1 MKALGVL
8 RVFGPLA
15 MAAVVVSAGA
25 SAATARAATPAHVR
39 ATRGAF
45 RLFART
51 LPPGITASI
60 LPQTIASAATSQT
73 ALQLFTNPVAVK
85 THGVT
90 YQMSIGAFGQENAFG
105 QPPQMEVGLSRVVR
119 SKGRPTAEQDHV
131 YGYSASG
138 MTLSANSDLTRL
150 HLDTGSL
157 FSPTAV
163 NTRFTEFS
171 KATYP
176 CRLIGGGR
184 GAAIEANGTL
194 SSHPFRIATGT
205 SPFFGTITTA
215 PKTASAFSDP
225 GCSFILGGGGGGGQ
239 IIFGGPQPLQT
250 CQGRETIQAGS
261 LFGSSAWDMAVG
273 FEGGTSLVLAT
284 HGSSSQTESV
294 NHIAVSL
301 QPGSSL
307 QRAAVSSRGAMARV
321 NTTGNPMFGGQAVFF
336 SHHAPRVS
344 TVQAC
349 VWERHVHHY
358 RGYRYGG
365 GMSPVASQ
373 PLTALFDTGSFPFH
387 GRAATLTVRK
397 YLN

>member
-8 RVFGPLA
+8 RVLGPLA
-15 MAAVVVSAGA
+15 MTAAVVTAGA
-25 SAATARAATPAHVR
+25 SAASAATPAHVR

-51 LPPGITASI
+51 LPPGITTSI
-60 LPQTIASAATSQT
+60 LPPAIASAATSQT

-90 YQMSIGAFGQENAFG
+90 YQMSLGAFGQENAFG

-150 HLDTGSL
+150 HLDTGNL

-163 NTRFTEFS
+163 DTRFTQFS

-184 GAAIEANGTL
+184 GAAIQANGTL
-194 SSHPFRIATGT
+194 SSNPFRIATGT

-215 PKTASAFSDP
+215 PKTAAAFSDP
-225 GCSFILGGGGGGGQ
+225 GCSFIGGGGGQ

-250 CQGRETIQAGS
+250 CQGRETIQSGS
-261 LFGSSAWDMAVG
+261 LFGSSAWAMAVG
-273 FEGGTSLVLAT
+273 FEGGKSLVLAT
-284 HGSSSQTESV
+284 HGSSSQTEAV

-301 QPGSSL
+301 QPGSGL
-307 QRAAVSSRGAMARV
+307 QRAAVSTRGAMARV
-321 NTTGNPMFGGQAVFF
+321 NTTGNPMFSGDAVFF

-344 TVQAC
+344 SVQAC

>member
-1 MKALGVL
+1 
-8 RVFGPLA
+8 
-15 MAAVVVSAGA
+15 
-25 SAATARAATPAHVR
+25 
-39 ATRGAF
+39 
-45 RLFART
+45 
-51 LPPGITASI
+51 
-60 LPQTIASAATSQT
+60 
-73 ALQLFTNPVAVK
+73 
-85 THGVT
+85 
-90 YQMSIGAFGQENAFG
+90 MSIGAFGQENAFG

-138 MTLSANSDLTRL
+138 MTLTANSGLTRL
-150 HLDTGSL
+150 HLATGNL

-163 NTRFTEFS
+163 DTRFTQFS
-171 KATYP
+171 QASYP
-176 CRLIGGGR
+176 CRLIGGGH
-184 GAAIEANGTL
+184 GTAIQANGAL
-194 SSHPFRIATGT
+194 SSHTFRIATGT
-205 SPFFGTITTA
+205 TPFFGTITQAPQTA
-215 PKTASAFSDP
+215 VAFSDP
-225 GCSFILGGGGGGGQ
+225 GCSFIGGGGGQ

-273 FEGGTSLVLAT
+273 FEGGKALVLAT

-294 NHIAVSL
+294 DHIAVSL
-301 QPGSSL
+301 QRGSAL
-307 QRAAVSSRGAMARV
+307 QRAAVSTGGAMARI

-336 SHHAPRVS
+336 SHHPPRVS

-373 PLTALFDTGSFPFH
+373 PLTALFDTGSLPFH

>member
-1 MKALGVL
+1 M
-8 RVFGPLA
+8 
-15 MAAVVVSAGA
+15 
-25 SAATARAATPAHVR
+25 
-39 ATRGAF
+39 
-45 RLFART
+45 
-51 LPPGITASI
+51 
-60 LPQTIASAATSQT
+60 
-73 ALQLFTNPVAVK
+73 
-85 THGVT
+85 
-90 YQMSIGAFGQENAFG
+90 
-105 QPPQMEVGLSRVVR
+105 
-119 SKGRPTAEQDHV
+119 

-163 NTRFTEFS
+163 NTRFTQFS

-184 GAAIEANGTL
+184 GAAIQANGTL

-225 GCSFILGGGGGGGQ
+225 GCSFIRRRRWARSSSVGRSRSR
-239 IIFGGPQPLQT
+239 PA
-250 CQGRETIQAGS
+250 QGRETIQAGS

-273 FEGGTSLVLAT
+273 FEGGKSLVLAT

-294 NHIAVSL
+294 NHIAVAL
-301 QPGSSL
+301 QPGSAL
-307 QRAAVSSRGAMARV
+307 QRAAVSSRGATARI
-321 NTTGNPMFGGQAVFF
+321 NTTGNPMFGGEAVFF